1 MGTAIFVA
9 LTYWLIFVV
18 DESFSWQALVRP
30 IVTGPIVGLVLG
42 DLQTG
47 CIMGGML
54 EAVYMGIVSVGGGA
68 PADAFGST
76 VICTTFVI
84 SGGLSMEAGLALAL
98 PIGTLTARIPQLIL
112 PLHAYF
118 VLKFEKYLETGDT
131 KKFCILQQA
140 YRFVIARSVHTAVI
154 FFAVWIGAENVQ
166 AVFDYLPEFIL
177 QGLKVAG
184 GLLPAVGLGILTSM
198 IFNKQHGAWLFIGFV
213 LSAYLGLGTM
223 AVAILAGC
231 AAVITFFSDSEL
243 QNMLAS
249 RKMAAQTDDAGEEDF
264 FS

>member
-1 MGTAIFVA
+1 MGTAFFIA
-9 LTYWLIFVV
+9 ITYWLIFVI

-42 DLQTG
+42 DLETG
-47 CIMGGML
+47 CIMGGLL

-76 VICTTFVI
+76 VICVSFVI

-140 YRFVIARSVHTAVI
+140 YRFMISKSVQTVVI
-154 FFAVWIGAENVQ
+154 FFAIWIGAENVQ
-166 AVFDYLPEFIL
+166 AVFDYLPKFIL
-177 QGLKVAG
+177 QGLSVAG

-198 IFNKQHGAWLFIGFV
+198 IFNKQQGAWLFIGFV
-213 LSAYLGLGTM
+213 LSAYIGLGTM

-243 QNMLAS
+243 QSALAT
-249 RKMAAQTDDAGEEDF
+249 RKPALAEDTIEEDF